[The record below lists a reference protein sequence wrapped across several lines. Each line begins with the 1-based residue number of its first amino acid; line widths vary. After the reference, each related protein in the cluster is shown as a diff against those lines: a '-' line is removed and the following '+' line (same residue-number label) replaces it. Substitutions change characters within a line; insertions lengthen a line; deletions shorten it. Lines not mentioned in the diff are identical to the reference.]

1 MIEFNSVSWSP
12 PGNSAILSDLTLN
25 VLDGEFCC
33 VVGPSGAGK
42 TSLLRLAAGLI
53 TPTSGN
59 IRLDGRL
66 PAESRSQL
74 SYVFQQPVLFPWR
87 TVLENLRLPL
97 EIKQIYKNDDKL
109 YEYLEL
115 VNLKGSESLFP
126 RELSGGMQSR
136 VAIARALVTEPS
148 ILLMDEPFADLDEI
162 NREHLNLELQR
173 IWLANRRTVMF
184 VTHDL
189 AEAVFLADRII
200 VLTNNPARVLMDI
213 PVNLPRPRDERI
225 FDEPVF
231 DEILKQV
238 RHALR
243 LVVKMQLAAQDEESQ
258 PI

>member
-1 MIEFNSVSWSP
+1 MIEFESVSWSP
-12 PGNSAILSDLTLN
+12 PATPPILSNLN
-25 VLDGEFCC
+25 FTVPDGEFCC

-53 TPTSGN
+53 TPTAGKISLN
-59 IRLDGRL
+59 GRQ
-66 PAESRSQL
+66 PSEVRSQV

-97 EIKQIYKNDDKL
+97 EIKKIYRDDDKL

-115 VNLKGSESLFP
+115 VNLKGTEALFP

-173 IWLANRRTVMF
+173 IWLANRRTVIF

-189 AEAVFLADRII
+189 SEAVFLADRIV
-200 VLTNNPARVLMDI
+200 VLSNNPAQVLADI
-213 PVNLPRPRDERI
+213 PVKLPRPRNEMI
-225 FDEPVF
+225 FDEQAF
-231 DEILKQV
+231 DDALKEV

-243 LVVKMQLAAQDEESQ
+243 HVVKMRPAVH
-258 PI
+258 